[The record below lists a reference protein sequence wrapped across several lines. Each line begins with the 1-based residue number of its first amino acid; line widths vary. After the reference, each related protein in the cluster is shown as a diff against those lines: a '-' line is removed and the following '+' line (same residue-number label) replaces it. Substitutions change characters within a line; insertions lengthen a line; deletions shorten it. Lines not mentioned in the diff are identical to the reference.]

1 LNTPNHDNID
11 YWIFDWIEGNLSAEQ
26 EEQLQIF
33 LLLNP
38 EYEADVEAWKST
50 KISVEQPSSH
60 VDYSATLHPEK
71 KKKKR
76 RFLLW
81 INAML
86 IPLLFMLSDSDAPN
100 IKPSL
105 VRNKMFIAKNDHE
118 NAQNFTPKQEILDK
132 IKLNTKA
139 SNKSQTTEH
148 IAETPVAVPVY
159 TPSRLSFFQDHQ
171 SDSSL
176 DLNVKKEVG
185 EHLTPTLP
193 LLKASLIEQAA
204 LDSLALSNTNINSS
218 EEREIEASKKRE
230 HRFRKIIDH
239 SALSSFVKKAS
250 VNNTQKDRVYVLQE
264 KTHVDLH
271 ESTAGN
277 LSQTRFQ
284 SATFL
289 RDLNT
294 SNEKIS
300 QQISIDGYL
309 RSMKSGLGVV
319 ANFSNFNNG
328 AIKDWNLR
336 LIYAP
341 KIALSRYITLEP
353 SVSYLFGNK
362 SLNSSKILNQTSFT
376 FQSNYVQ
383 EFTYNPNY
391 PIGDQLFYR
400 DLNAGLM
407 MNIGPIYLGASSKN
421 LFRHQDNI
429 HTNDIST
436 IGRSLMEH
444 SVILGTD
451 FSAHRGELRFSPS
464 LLHEFN
470 SAYKTTQIGASIQW
484 KDLVVGA
491 NIGTRETFSG
501 LIGYHKENVSILAQS
516 TRTTQLISQ
525 KSMFIHQVTVRISSK
540 ISRKSRR
547 YISL

>member
-11 YWIFDWIEGNLSAEQ
+11 YWIFDWIEGNLSADQ

-50 KISVEQPSSH
+50 KINVEQPSSH
-60 VDYSATLHPEK
+60 VDYTATLHPEK

-86 IPLLFMLSDSDAPN
+86 IPLLFMLPDSDAPN
-100 IKPSL
+100 IKPYLGS
-105 VRNKMFIAKNDHE
+105 NKMFLAENEHE
-118 NAQNFTPKQEILDK
+118 NAQNSTSKQEIIDK
-132 IKLNTKA
+132 IKFNTQA
-139 SNKSQTTEH
+139 SNKSQTHH
-148 IAETPVAVPVY
+148 IAVNPIAGPVY
-159 TPSRLSFFQDHQ
+159 AQSRLSLIPDHQ
-171 SDSSL
+171 SDSTL
-176 DLNVKKEVG
+176 DLSDNNELGKN
-185 EHLTPTLP
+185 LRPTLP
-193 LLKASLIEQAA
+193 LLKASLIEQPA
-204 LDSLALSNTNINSS
+204 LDSLALSNTTINSS
-218 EEREIEASKKRE
+218 EERELEASKKRE

-250 VNNTQKDRVYVLQE
+250 VNNTQKDRIYVFQE
-264 KTHVDLH
+264 KTHLDIH

-300 QQISIDGYL
+300 QQVSIDGYL

-451 FSAHRGELRFSPS
+451 FSAHRGDLRFSPS
-464 LLHEFN
+464 ILHEFN

-491 NIGTRETFSG
+491 NIGTRETFTG

-525 KSMFIHQVTVRISSK
+525 KSMFIHQLTVRISSK

>member
-1 LNTPNHDNID
+1 MNTPNHDNID
-11 YWIFDWIEGNLSAEQ
+11 YWIFDWIEGNLSPEQ
-26 EEQLQIF
+26 VEELQLF

-50 KISVEQPSSH
+50 KINVEQPSSH
-60 VDYSATLHPEK
+60 VDYAATLHPEN

-76 RFLLW
+76 RLLAW

-86 IPLLFMLSDSDAPN
+86 IPLLFMLPDSDAPN
-100 IKPSL
+100 IKPNL
-105 VRNKMFIAKNDHE
+105 ATNKLFLAENKHE
-118 NAQNFTPKQEILDK
+118 RAQNFTPKQEIIDK
-132 IKLNTKA
+132 IKINNEA
-139 SNKSQTTEH
+139 SNKSRTTNNT
-148 IAETPVAVPVY
+148 AVTPVPVFAQ
-159 TPSRLSFFQDHQ
+159 SRLSLIQEHPFE
-171 SDSSL
+171 SSL
-176 DLNVKKEVG
+176 DLCVKNEVG

-193 LLKASLIEQAA
+193 LLKTSLIDQPS
-204 LDSLALSNTNINSS
+204 LDSLALGNIAINSS
-218 EEREIEASKKRE
+218 EEREMQGSKKQE
-230 HRFRKIIDH
+230 HRFRKIFEH
-239 SALSSFVKKAS
+239 TALSSFVKKAS
-250 VNNTQKDRVYVLQE
+250 VNNTQKDRIYVFQE
-264 KTHVDLH
+264 KTHLDLH

-294 SNEKIS
+294 NNEKIS
-300 QQISIDGYL
+300 QQVSIDGYL

-362 SLNSSKILNQTSFT
+362 SLNSTKILNQTSFT

-383 EFTYNPNY
+383 EFIYNPNL

-451 FSAHRGELRFSPS
+451 FSAHRGDLRFSPS
-464 LLHEFN
+464 ILHEFN
-470 SAYKTTQIGASIQW
+470 SAYKTTQIGATIQW
-484 KDLVVGA
+484 KDLAVGA
-491 NIGTRETFSG
+491 NLGTRETFSG
-501 LIGYHKENVSILAQS
+501 LIGYHKENVSIFAQS

-525 KSMFIHQVTVRISSK
+525 KSMFIHQLTVRISSK